1 MQKGWPLHTNHW
13 DILGSILW
21 LAVIAMLA
29 FGTDRSDF
37 HVLSLGVGVLFA
49 GYCLVLTRR
58 SESWPFYLG
67 VAVLARLILLF
78 AEPWLSD
85 DIYRFI
91 WDGHLWQA
99 GINPFTA
106 LPSAY
111 AEQGFP
117 VPGLS
122 AELYEQLNSAAYFTI
137 YPPIPQGTFWLSVWL
152 FPNAILGATVVQR
165 LGLLA
170 AEVATITW
178 LLPKTLR
185 LWGLSPS
192 RTLLY
197 ALNPLVILEIVGNIH
212 HEGYVV
218 FFMVLALYGFRQ
230 KKWVGGGVALAGA
243 VCAKLLPLMFAPF
256 LWRRAGFK
264 NGMILFTAM
273 GLAIL
278 LAFWPLYDP
287 AFFHGFR
294 NSIDLYFRRFEFNA
308 SIFYIIRWIGFEL
321 RGYDIIRTVGPELA
335 KVVLIAIL
343 ALAALE
349 RRPRWANL
357 PGRMLAA
364 ITIYLALATTVHP
377 WYLTLPIFLCCFTR
391 FRFPVVWS
399 VLIMGTYIN
408 YSYPEYHENI
418 VVVAIEYV
426 VVYSVL
432 VWEIVRRYRGK
443 ESWLLPKGETLTES

>member
-1 MQKGWPLHTNHW
+1 MQKGWPLHTNRW

-29 FGTDRSDF
+29 FGADRSDF
-37 HVLSLGVGVLFA
+37 HVFSLGVGVLFA
-49 GYCLVLTRR
+49 GYFWVLTRR

-85 DIYRFI
+85 DIFRFI

-111 AEQGFP
+111 AEQGFS
-117 VPGLS
+117 VPGLN
-122 AELYEQLNSAAYFTI
+122 AELYEQLNSAEYFTI

-152 FPNAILGATVVQR
+152 FPDSIQGATLVQR

-170 AEVATITW
+170 AEVATIIW

-230 KKWVGGGVALAGA
+230 KKWIGGGLALAGA

-408 YSYPEYHENI
+408 YSYPEYRENMA
-418 VVVAIEYV
+418 VVAIEYV

-432 VWEIVRRYRGK
+432 LWEIVRRYRGK
-443 ESWLLPKGETLTES
+443 ESWLLPKGETLPDC